1 MKKEKNAAK
10 PKTKRP
16 AKPKKEP
23 VSQWMTNPLNEQ
35 VLDYHNYEMTQGE
48 QVLYFILAFLIGGV
62 VSQFFYGGLFQED
75 GAPTLLTY
83 ISNAAAFVVVGL
95 IAGRV
100 FLPVRSRKLAEKR
113 RDVLRKQ
120 FRDMLES
127 LTASL
132 AANSTVRDAFNAAYT
147 DMCMQYGSIS
157 MATDLYAV
165 GATLYYAVT
174 GHAPEKSLGE
184 VTPLEHYRPKIS
196 RSMQTIIVRAMQ
208 KQQTRR
214 FQQASEML
222 RALKNID
229 QMDLGYKK
237 CQFRKRV
244 TAVVLAACFAASA
257 YSCYYGVE
265 RMRSERENVY
275 LLNLAQADQAEQDL
289 EYDTARELLD
299 SAIQQQPGRA
309 DAYLQMAALLYRAG
323 DYQSAIDQLDSAVS
337 SGNLTKKNMDSV
349 SVEQMHFIK
358 GNCYIEL
365 KDYANAVRELQTAVS
380 TQGASTNSY
389 RSFAIALANDGKIK
403 EAQST
408 LETLQERG
416 ASSGDCDLVAAE
428 IKSLQKQNSEA
439 LALYEKVLDEVTD
452 PQLLSHAYLAAART
466 ALNMEDTTYAEKILE
481 RGCQALPKSQTVL
494 EKEMLVDIQLQQAAV
509 DKQNAEQNYKKAEQ
523 LLREL
528 VESGY
533 ATISTKLNLATVLQ
547 ALNQYQE
554 TNY

>member
-1 MKKEKNAAK
+1 MLQS
-10 PKTKRP
+10 T
-16 AKPKKEP
+16 
-23 VSQWMTNPLNEQ
+23 
-35 VLDYHNYEMTQGE
+35 
-48 QVLYFILAFLIGGV
+48 
-62 VSQFFYGGLFQED
+62 
-75 GAPTLLTY
+75 GAQAQPD
-83 ISNAAAFVVVGL
+83 
-95 IAGRV
+95 RQ
-100 FLPVRSRKLAEKR
+100 K
-113 RDVLRKQ
+113 D
-120 FRDMLES
+120 
-127 LTASL
+127 
-132 AANSTVRDAFNAAYT
+132 
-147 DMCMQYGSIS
+147 YGSIS

-337 SGNLTKKNMDSV
+337 SGNLTKKTW
-349 SVEQMHFIK
+349 I
-358 GNCYIEL
+358 
-365 KDYANAVRELQTAVS
+365 
-380 TQGASTNSY
+380 
-389 RSFAIALANDGKIK
+389 RS
-403 EAQST
+403 Q
-408 LETLQERG
+408 
-416 ASSGDCDLVAAE
+416 
-428 IKSLQKQNSEA
+428 
-439 LALYEKVLDEVTD
+439 
-452 PQLLSHAYLAAART
+452 
-466 ALNMEDTTYAEKILE
+466 
-481 RGCQALPKSQTVL
+481 
-494 EKEMLVDIQLQQAAV
+494 
-509 DKQNAEQNYKKAEQ
+509 
-523 LLREL
+523 
-528 VESGY
+528 
-533 ATISTKLNLATVLQ
+533 
-547 ALNQYQE
+547 
-554 TNY
+554 